1 MAKKQLIT
9 EAHVTQA
16 RAAGHKLLEH
26 APDAIVTPLARDAA
40 REQGVE
46 LVPKVPAQITPDS
59 ARIGSTA
66 PSRSIAVGSDH
77 GGFEFKQE
85 LTRRL
90 QASGWG
96 VVDVGTD
103 STRSVD
109 YPEFAYA
116 VAREVVD
123 ERCRLG
129 LMIDGVGVG
138 SSMACNK
145 VPGIRAACAA
155 SEFAAWNARA
165 HNDANILTLG
175 SRVLGIEVAW
185 RIVQAFLETEFEG
198 GRHAKRVDMIGDIE
212 ARYLADG

>member
-9 EAHVTQA
+9 EAHVMRA
-16 RAAGHKLLEH
+16 RAAGRKLLEH
-26 APDAIVTPLARDAA
+26 APDAIVTPLARDAS
-40 REQGVE
+40 REQGIE
-46 LVPKVPAQITPDS
+46 LVPMLPARNTSES
-59 ARIGSTA
+59 ARTGSTA
-66 PSRSIAVGSDH
+66 PPRSIAVGSDH

-85 LTRRL
+85 LVRRL
-90 QASGWG
+90 KDLGWS

-103 STRSVD
+103 SARSVD

-116 VAREVVD
+116 VAREVGTG
-123 ERCRLG
+123 RCRLG
-129 LMIDGVGVG
+129 MMIDGVGVG
-138 SSMACNK
+138 SAMACNK

-185 RIVQAFLETEFEG
+185 RIVQTFLETDFEG

-212 ARYLADG
+212 TRYLADR